1 MLLYNKSC
9 KARGR
14 SVLNYAQ
21 FLYLSFLENVVKFPL
36 CIFSWFCVVF
46 AEVDYFLEKY
56 LILNDLKE
64 TRSATDENLC

>member
-1 MLLYNKSC
+1 MCNKSC

-21 FLYLSFLENVVKFPL
+21 FLYLSFLENVDKFPL
-36 CIFSWFCVVF
+36 CIFSQFCVVF
-46 AEVDYFLEKY
+46 AEVNYFLEKY

-64 TRSATDENLC
+64 TRSAADENLC